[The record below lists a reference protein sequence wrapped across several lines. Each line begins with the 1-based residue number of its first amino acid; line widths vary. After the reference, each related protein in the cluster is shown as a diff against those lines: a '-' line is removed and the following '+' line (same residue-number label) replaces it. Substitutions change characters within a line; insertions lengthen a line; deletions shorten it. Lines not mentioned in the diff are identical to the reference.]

1 MGKLSSNRNKCY
13 LKNKVQRKIN
23 SVTEALMQVV
33 GKIQNV
39 YFNDTFKLLDKTFR
53 ERLQLR

>member
-13 LKNKVQRKIN
+13 LKNKVQREKIN

-39 YFNDTFKLLDKTFR
+39 YFQWILSTAG
-53 ERLQLR
+53 